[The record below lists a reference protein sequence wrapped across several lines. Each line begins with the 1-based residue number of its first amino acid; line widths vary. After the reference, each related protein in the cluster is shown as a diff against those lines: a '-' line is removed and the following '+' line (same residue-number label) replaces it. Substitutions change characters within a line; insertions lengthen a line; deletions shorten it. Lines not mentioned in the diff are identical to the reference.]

1 MIGWLFICGV
11 ACGVTTWLFGFGG
24 GFVTVPLISF
34 LVTAAWGAQSDVGG
48 QAMHI
53 AVATSALVMLCAAL
67 LATWRHL
74 RGGTLCWRPLRMM
87 FVGIALGGIAG
98 ALLALSAN
106 GRWLR
111 WLFVG
116 YLLVTILDC
125 YFRPGFMAPGVRRSA
140 PVAAREL
147 TTGGVIGLIAS
158 FLGVGGSVMTVPLM
172 RRRGATMPEA
182 AATANLLTLPLS
194 ASATA
199 TWVAM
204 SGVSPAGLPAG
215 FLGHIWLSAAAL
227 LVAGSWLGLRLAAR
241 WLTRLPDRWH
251 ARIYPLLLIAV
262 LLVMILQ
269 G

>member
-1 MIGWLFICGV
+1 ML
-11 ACGVTTWLFGFGG
+11 A
-24 GFVTVPLISF
+24 SS
-34 LVTAAWGAQSDVGG
+34 ADDV
-48 QAMHI
+48 
-53 AVATSALVMLCAAL
+53 
-67 LATWRHL
+67 
-74 RGGTLCWRPLRMM
+74 RGHCPR
-87 FVGIALGGIAG
+87 GIAG

-262 LLVMILQ
+262 LLVMIFQ

>member
-1 MIGWLFICGV
+1 
-11 ACGVTTWLFGFGG
+11 
-24 GFVTVPLISF
+24 
-34 LVTAAWGAQSDVGG
+34 
-48 QAMHI
+48 
-53 AVATSALVMLCAAL
+53 
-67 LATWRHL
+67 
-74 RGGTLCWRPLRMM
+74 MM

-106 GRWLR
+106 GRWIR
-111 WLFVG
+111 WLFVS

-182 AATANLLTLPLS
+182 AATANVLTLPLS

-204 SGVSPAGLPAG
+204 SGCRPRHCWSPAAG
-215 FLGHIWLSAAAL
+215 WDCG
-227 LVAGSWLGLRLAAR
+227 
-241 WLTRLPDRWH
+241 
-251 ARIYPLLLIAV
+251 
-262 LLVMILQ
+262 
-269 G
+269 

>member
-1 MIGWLFICGV
+1 ML
-11 ACGVTTWLFGFGG
+11 A
-24 GFVTVPLISF
+24 SS
-34 LVTAAWGAQSDVGG
+34 ADDV
-48 QAMHI
+48 
-53 AVATSALVMLCAAL
+53 
-67 LATWRHL
+67 
-74 RGGTLCWRPLRMM
+74 RGHCPRRDRR
-87 FVGIALGGIAG
+87 

-182 AATANLLTLPLS
+182 AATANC
-194 ASATA
+194 
-199 TWVAM
+199 
-204 SGVSPAGLPAG
+204 
-215 FLGHIWLSAAAL
+215 
-227 LVAGSWLGLRLAAR
+227 
-241 WLTRLPDRWH
+241 
-251 ARIYPLLLIAV
+251 
-262 LLVMILQ
+262 
-269 G
+269 